1 MKKYCSR
8 KTSTAL
14 ICILGF
20 LVGIPFIYNGGFF
33 LFDLVDGVA
42 TLVSLFI
49 VLFLE
54 AFLACIPFIN
64 KVNILDVMKYR
75 KLRLILP
82 IKRFQNTYF
91 LV

>member
-8 KTSTAL
+8 KMTTAF

-20 LVGIPFIYNGGFF
+20 LVGIPFIYNGGFY

-49 VLFLE
+49 VLCLE
-54 AFLACIPFIN
+54 AFLACIF
-64 KVNILDVMKYR
+64 
-75 KLRLILP
+75 
-82 IKRFQNTYF
+82 
-91 LV
+91 